1 MSTFLACGISGTGHG
16 VQAFILHRS
25 FAAVCLLVDIDS
37 IYARGVGRSS
47 YIFSRN
53 MLIFAFLPFSPSSV
67 ALTRPASVVQHNWLE
82 ERSPNFCDRFITSL
96 ESPLEPCSGTL
107 AMWREFRKLR
117 IREAKFRL
125 TGGFRLCRQGS
136 GTS

>member
-1 MSTFLACGISGTGHG
+1 
-16 VQAFILHRS
+16 
-25 FAAVCLLVDIDS
+25 
-37 IYARGVGRSS
+37 
-47 YIFSRN
+47 

-67 ALTRPASVVQHNWLE
+67 ALTRPASVVQHNWLK
-82 ERSPNFCDRFITSL
+82 ERSPNFCDRFIISL
-96 ESPLEPCSGTL
+96 ETLLEPRSGAL
-107 AMWREFRKLR
+107 AMWREFR